1 MARTEY
7 ALTGFLIRVI
17 ATTVIVMLTYNPS
30 GWSYFHWLWN
40 AGFDQDIAL
49 KVLAGLILVTA
60 YVVLLRAT
68 FFAIGAA
75 GIVLVGAIVAGI
87 VWVAVD
93 FGLLEIRDTGILQW
107 IILIGIG
114 LILGVGLS
122 WALIR
127 RRLSGQYSVDD
138 VETDSE

>member
-1 MARTEY
+1 MARTDN
-7 ALTGFLIRVI
+7 ALTGFLIRV
-17 ATTVIVMLTYNPS
+17 AAATVIVMLTYNPT
-30 GWSYFHWLWN
+30 GTSYFHWVWE
-40 AGFDQDIAL
+40 AGFQQDIAL

-68 FFAIGAA
+68 FFSIGAA
-75 GIVLVGAIVAGI
+75 GIVLVAGIVAGI

-93 FGLLEIRDTGILQW
+93 FGLLEIKDTGVLQW

-114 LILGVGLS
+114 FVLGVGLS

-138 VETDSE
+138 VETGSE